1 MCGRFYV
8 DEGTAKEIE
17 RMIRGVDLRIQK
29 MRAGDIYP
37 SQPAGILTCHG
48 RQKEP
53 LALDLVTLNAP
64 TFELKEMHWG
74 FPQYQKKGLL
84 INARAETAL
93 ERKTF
98 RDSVLHRRCVIPA
111 KHFYEWDSD
120 KNKVTFFRKDAA
132 VVYMAGFYNR
142 FGDEERFIILTT
154 QANASVSPVHHR
166 MPLVL
171 ETGELKEWVYDDQF
185 AQYALH
191 KTPPV
196 LGREQEYEQQSLFLT

>member
-1 MCGRFYV
+1 MCGRFFV
-8 DEGTAKEIE
+8 DEETAREIE
-17 RMIRGVDLRIQK
+17 KVIHNVDLQIQR
-29 MRAGDIYP
+29 MRTGDIFP
-37 SQPAGILTCHG
+37 SQPAGILTQCG
-48 RQKEP
+48 KRREQP
-53 LALDLVTLNAP
+53 AAIASGSISPAL
-64 TFELKEMHWG
+64 ELKEMQWG

-142 FGDEERFIILTT
+142 FGDEDRK
-154 QANASVSPVHHR
+154 SVV
-166 MPLVL
+166 
-171 ETGELKEWVYDDQF
+171 
-185 AQYALH
+185 
-191 KTPPV
+191 
-196 LGREQEYEQQSLFLT
+196 